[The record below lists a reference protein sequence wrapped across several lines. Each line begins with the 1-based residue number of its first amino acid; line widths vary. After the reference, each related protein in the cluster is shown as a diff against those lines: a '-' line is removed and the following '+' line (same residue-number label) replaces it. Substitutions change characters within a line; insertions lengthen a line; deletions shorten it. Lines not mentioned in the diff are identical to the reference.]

1 MDSEQVNTGIMT
13 EVLNTILTV
22 LSGGADSLGENAIGL
37 LSTLIAIEIVWAGL
51 MWALGT
57 DNFFRRYLTKVIKVG
72 MFAFLTLNF
81 SEIANTILDGF
92 IWAGLELGDG
102 GSGFGGELTIQDVQD
117 PSAIIENGFLATAE
131 LFDQVTDS
139 GFAMSGLVEDMMLG
153 FVGLTILVLY
163 FIVALQVF
171 ITLVE
176 FYLIASFGVIMVPWG
191 VNKHTA
197 FIAER
202 YFGAILAQGVK
213 LMVVIALLSI
223 VMPVI
228 NGMVLPEDP
237 SFSDVMSLAFGMGTM
252 AFLIWRAPNVASG
265 LMTGSANLSASDAVG
280 MGMGAM
286 AAGKAGGMAVGGAAA
301 SVATGGAATPAALA
315 ATAGSMG
322 GASKAAEGFT
332 GGGSSGTD
340 GSK

>member
-1 MDSEQVNTGIMT
+1 MGSDESVNTGVMT

-22 LSGGADSLGENAIGL
+22 LSGGAESLGENAIGL

-57 DNFFRRYLTKVIKVG
+57 DNFFKRYLTKVIKVG

-81 SEIANTILDGF
+81 PMIVNVILDGF
-92 IWAGLELGDG
+92 IWAGLELG
-102 GSGFGGELTIQDVQD
+102 GSGLSMDKVQD
-117 PSAIIENGFLATAE
+117 PSAIIEYGFMATASVW
-131 LFDQVTDS
+131 DQVLDS
-139 GFAMSGLVEDMMLG
+139 GIGISGLVEDMMLG

-223 VMPVI
+223 LLPVI
-228 NGMVLPEDP
+228 NAMGIPEDP

-280 MGMGAM
+280 VGMGAM
-286 AAGKAGGMAVGGAAA
+286 AGGKAAGVAVGGAAA
-301 SVATGGAATPAALA
+301 SVASGGAATPAAIA
-315 ATAGSMG
+315 ATAGSLG
-322 GASKAAEGFT
+322 GASTAAKGVT
-332 GGGSSGTD
+332 GGGSSGAD